1 MPQTRRRT
9 QRQPKRERPPSLRW
23 SPVNY
28 ALMGAGIVALAVG
41 FILLAQGSI
50 VAAPL
55 LLGLGYVVLI
65 PVGIIA

>member
-9 QRQPKRERPPSLRW
+9 QRQPKQERPRSLRW
-23 SPVNY
+23 TPVNF

-41 FILLAQGSI
+41 FLLLAQGSI

-65 PVGIIA
+65 PLGIIA